1 MNTRKMLNKP
11 KLPFVLQTD
20 LQTIDENT
28 TAERARAL
36 SQQIEALYDAYYANS
51 TLEGEHSWYDM
62 HQRDHDALIELEE
75 VVRASSKPPLDVG
88 LVAGFRNKDWR
99 NDYLAPMQMVSVQ
112 DHRRNEIFT
121 GIIAGKV
128 QGNNVQVILLR
139 DGGGI
144 APSWVLK
151 SNITPVKE
159 EDLARLSKFYATT
172 IAKIRKQ
179 IAPAESDKK
188 PEYQISNNEKES
200 ANAQNDGNQ
209 RMWFCLAADG
219 QLVILGDHSDFN
231 AAEDA
236 ATSSGVEAIWIFDRI
251 TADSWVSTLTS
262 PEAKMSLRDDCY
274 PSAAEIIDVEYLIDS
289 ELIEHSE
296 RIWRNAAG
304 KLHRKD
310 GPAVESANGNKEW
323 WVNGKLHREG
333 LPAIERANGDKEW
346 YQNGLRY
353 REDGPSIDCVSGYRA
368 WYRNGQLHREDGPAI
383 EHANGDKAWC
393 RNGVRHREDG
403 PAIEYADG
411 TKEYWINGD
420 RHRDDGPAIEL
431 ADGTVEYWIEGE
443 KIEPND
449 DQPTEIM
456 PNGNRIWRNANGELH
471 RENGPAV
478 DCVGGDRVWYRNG
491 KVHREDGPAFE
502 RADGTVE
509 YWLNGEPVDPP
520 KASGR
525 PKPG

>member
-219 QLVILGDHSDFN
+219 QLVILGDHSDFD

-346 YQNGLRY
+346 RQNGL
-353 REDGPSIDCVSGYRA
+353 
-368 WYRNGQLHREDGPAI
+368 LHREDGPAI
-383 EHANGDKAWC
+383 ERTDGYREWR
-393 RNGVRHREDG
+393 RNGFYCRKDGGPVIETQAGDRIWRNEDGALHREDG
-403 PAIEYADG
+403 PAIERA
-411 TKEYWINGD
+411 NG
-420 RHRDDGPAIEL
+420 G
-431 ADGTVEYWIEGE
+431 
-443 KIEPND
+443 
-449 DQPTEIM
+449 
-456 PNGNRIWRNANGELH
+456 RIWCKNGRN
-471 RENGPAV
+471 
-478 DCVGGDRVWYRNG
+478 
-491 KVHREDGPAFE
+491 HREDGPAIE
-502 RADGTVE
+502 RADGSVE
-509 YWLNGEPVDPP
+509 CWIDGKQVDPQ
-520 KASGR
+520 KESR
-525 PKPG
+525 QPKPR

>member
-219 QLVILGDHSDFN
+219 QLVILGDHSDFD

-296 RIWRNAAG
+296 RIWRNAVG

-346 YQNGLRY
+346 YQNG
-353 REDGPSIDCVSGYRA
+353 EA
-368 WYRNGQLHREDGPAI
+368 
-383 EHANGDKAWC
+383 
-393 RNGVRHREDG
+393 HREDG

-420 RHRDDGPAIEL
+420 RHRDDGPAIER

-478 DCVGGDRVWYRNG
+478 DCVGGERAWYRNG
-491 KVHREDGPAFE
+491 KVHREDGPAIE

-525 PKPG
+525 PKPR

>member
-179 IAPAESDKK
+179 ISPAESDKK

-219 QLVILGDHSDFN
+219 QLVILGDHSDFD

-310 GPAVESANGNKEW
+310 GPA
-323 WVNGKLHREG
+323 
-333 LPAIERANGDKEW
+333 IERANGDKEW
-346 YQNGLRY
+346 YQNG
-353 REDGPSIDCVSGYRA
+353 
-368 WYRNGQLHREDGPAI
+368 
-383 EHANGDKAWC
+383 
-393 RNGVRHREDG
+393 
-403 PAIEYADG
+403 
-411 TKEYWINGD
+411 
-420 RHRDDGPAIEL
+420 
-431 ADGTVEYWIEGE
+431 
-443 KIEPND
+443 
-449 DQPTEIM
+449 
-456 PNGNRIWRNANGELH
+456 ELH
-471 RENGPAV
+471 RENGPATEYAN
-478 DCVGGDRVWYRNG
+478 GDKIWWLNGKTHRKDGPAIERANGDKLWYRNG
-491 KVHREDGPAFE
+491 LLHREDGGPAIDHASGGKGWYRNGRLHREGGPAVE

-509 YWLNGEPVDPP
+509 YWINGEQVESP
-520 KASGR
+520 KESGQ
-525 PKPG
+525 PKPR

>member
-112 DHRRNEIFT
+112 DHQRNEIFT

-219 QLVILGDHSDFN
+219 QLVILGDHSDFD

-274 PSAAEIIDVEYLIDS
+274 PSAAE
-289 ELIEHSE
+289 

-304 KLHRKD
+304 
-310 GPAVESANGNKEW
+310 E
-323 WVNGKLHREG
+323 LHRENG
-333 LPAIERANGDKEW
+333 PAIERANGDKEW
-346 YQNGLRY
+346 YQNG
-353 REDGPSIDCVSGYRA
+353 E
-368 WYRNGQLHREDGPAI
+368 LHRE
-383 EHANGDKAWC
+383 N
-393 RNGVRHREDG
+393 G

-420 RHRDDGPAIEL
+420 RHRDDGPA
-431 ADGTVEYWIEGE
+431 Y
-443 KIEPND
+443 
-449 DQPTEIM
+449 
-456 PNGNRIWRNANGELH
+456 
-471 RENGPAV
+471 
-478 DCVGGDRVWYRNG
+478 
-491 KVHREDGPAFE
+491 E

-525 PKPG
+525 PKPR

>member
-159 EDLARLSKFYATT
+159 EEDLARLSKFYATT

-219 QLVILGDHSDFN
+219 QLVILGDHSDFD

-310 GPAVESANGNKEW
+310 GPA
-323 WVNGKLHREG
+323 
-333 LPAIERANGDKEW
+333 IERANGDKEW
-346 YQNGLRY
+346 YQNG
-353 REDGPSIDCVSGYRA
+353 
-368 WYRNGQLHREDGPAI
+368 
-383 EHANGDKAWC
+383 
-393 RNGVRHREDG
+393 
-403 PAIEYADG
+403 
-411 TKEYWINGD
+411 
-420 RHRDDGPAIEL
+420 
-431 ADGTVEYWIEGE
+431 
-443 KIEPND
+443 
-449 DQPTEIM
+449 
-456 PNGNRIWRNANGELH
+456 ELH
-471 RENGPAV
+471 RENGPATEYAN
-478 DCVGGDRVWYRNG
+478 GDKIWWLNG
-491 KVHREDGPAFE
+491 KTHRKDGPAIE
-502 RADGTVE
+502 RANGDRYGINTINCIARTDQL
-509 YWLNGEPVDPP
+509 LNGRMGTSFGIDTATFIVKTVRQLSTQTEPRNTGSTVI
-520 KASGR
+520 ATGMMALRLSGLMGQLNTGSMESR
-525 PKPG
+525 LTHRKRQADQNPDNPGDGR

>member
-219 QLVILGDHSDFN
+219 QLVILGDHSDFD

-274 PSAAEIIDVEYLIDS
+274 PSAAERTMSNDQPTEITAEGT
-289 ELIEHSE
+289 

-304 KLHRKD
+304 K
-310 GPAVESANGNKEW
+310 
-323 WVNGKLHREG
+323 
-333 LPAIERANGDKEW
+333 I
-346 YQNGLRY
+346 
-353 REDGPSIDCVSGYRA
+353 
-368 WYRNGQLHREDGPAI
+368 
-383 EHANGDKAWC
+383 
-393 RNGVRHREDG
+393 
-403 PAIEYADG
+403 
-411 TKEYWINGD
+411 
-420 RHRDDGPAIEL
+420 HRDDGPAIER
-431 ADGTVEYWIEGE
+431 
-443 KIEPND
+443 
-449 DQPTEIM
+449 
-456 PNGNRIWRNANGELH
+456 PNGDKL
-471 RENGPAV
+471 
-478 DCVGGDRVWYRNG
+478 WYRNG
-491 KVHREDGPAFE
+491 LLHREDGGPAIDHASGGKGWYRNGRLHRKGGPAVE

-509 YWLNGEPVDPP
+509 YWLNGVHCEYWLEPP
-520 KASGR
+520 KVFAA
-525 PKPG
+525 PKPR

>member
-219 QLVILGDHSDFN
+219 QLVILGDHSDFD

-420 RHRDDGPAIEL
+420 RHRDDGPAIER

-478 DCVGGDRVWYRNG
+478 DCVGGERAWYRNG
-491 KVHREDGPAFE
+491 KVHREDGPAIE

-525 PKPG
+525 PKPR